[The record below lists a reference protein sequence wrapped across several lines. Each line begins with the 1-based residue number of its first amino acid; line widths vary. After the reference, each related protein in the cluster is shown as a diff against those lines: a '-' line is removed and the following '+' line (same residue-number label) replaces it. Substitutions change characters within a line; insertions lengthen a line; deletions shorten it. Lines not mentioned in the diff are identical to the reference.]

1 MKASI
6 IISVVLFILMFL
18 FFGHAS
24 ISFKPFSI
32 SLPYWHRAVGITL
45 VVIGVC
51 VYNIGEHKSGY
62 NKGLNDGVEL
72 VIKYAKDRI
81 RHEQTGT
88 HSND

>member
-1 MKASI
+1 MKTSI
-6 IISVVLFILMFL
+6 IISAVLFILMFL
-18 FFGHAS
+18 LFGHAS

-62 NKGLNDGVEL
+62 KKGLDDGVEL
-72 VIKYAKDRI
+72 TLKYAKEKI
-81 RHEQTGT
+81 NHE
-88 HSND
+88 

>member
-1 MKASI
+1 MKTSI
-6 IISVVLFILMFL
+6 IISAVLFILMFL

-45 VVIGVC
+45 VVIGVY

-62 NKGLNDGVEL
+62 KKGLDDGVEL
-72 VIKYAKDRI
+72 TIKYIEKKI
-81 RHEQTGT
+81 NNNE
-88 HSND
+88 